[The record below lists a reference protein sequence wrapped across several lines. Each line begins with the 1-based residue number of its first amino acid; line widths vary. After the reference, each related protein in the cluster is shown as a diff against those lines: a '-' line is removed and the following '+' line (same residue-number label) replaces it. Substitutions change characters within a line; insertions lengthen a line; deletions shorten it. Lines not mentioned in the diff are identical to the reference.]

1 MRLLKLL
8 LDQSGFLLILSIA
21 SGIAAGAI
29 SSLMMALVNEGLS
42 TIGQAT
48 ISMAW
53 LFLGLAITSILAKL
67 TSRLLLMRMSTRTVK
82 TLRLNLCGQLLKA
95 PLRDI
100 EKNGP
105 SALMATLTEDVT
117 RVAEALIALPEQ
129 CGNAAV
135 AAACFVYLFWLSWPL
150 ALIYVGIFT
159 VGIFIYRRIAARA
172 RPSMNKARETWDLL
186 IENYNGL
193 IHGNKELKLHR
204 QRRNAFDVE
213 GVRPTAVAMMNYSW
227 GWNWILAIA
236 NANTQI
242 IFFSLIGTAL
252 FIAPN
257 YGVFAP
263 GVLSGFVLMSLFMG
277 GPISS
282 IVGSLPNFNQ
292 ADVALKKIESLGL
305 SLASA
310 EHRDVR
316 DVDAG
321 AVTAPNFD
329 EIELRGLRYDYS
341 SDDNEKSFSL
351 GPLDLRINSG
361 ELIFVIG
368 GNGSGKSSFARILT
382 GLYTQTA
389 GELYLDGERITDA
402 NRDDYRQHFSVV
414 FSDYHLFRN
423 LYGMSSLSFEDQAI
437 EYISR
442 LGLDSKVSVVGGEL
456 STLELSAGQR
466 KRLALLTAF
475 LENRNIYLFDEWA
488 ADQDPTFKRVFYH
501 EILPELKARG
511 KTIIV
516 ISHDNQY
523 FDLADRVVRFDNG
536 RIVEDRRLADGG
548 PHISSTPALAT
559 LEADLV

>member
-8 LDQSGFLLILSIA
+8 LDQSRLLLIFSIF

-29 SSLMMALVNEGLS
+29 SSFMMALVNEGLS
-42 TIGQAT
+42 NIGHAT
-48 ISMAW
+48 KSMAW
-53 LFLGLAITSILAKL
+53 LFLGLALASIIAKL
-67 TSRLLLMRMSTRTVK
+67 TSRLLLMRMSTRTVRD
-82 TLRLNLCGQLLKA
+82 LRLNLCGQLLKA
-95 PLRDI
+95 PLRDV
-100 EKNGP
+100 EKSGP

-129 CGNAAV
+129 CGNGAV
-135 AAACFVYLFWLSWPL
+135 AVACFVYLFWLSWPL
-150 ALIYVGIFT
+150 ALIYVGIFA
-159 VGIFIYRRIAARA
+159 VGIFIYRRIARRA
-172 RPSMNKARETWDLL
+172 RPAMDKARSTWDLL
-186 IENYNGL
+186 IEHYNGL

-213 GVRPTAVAMMNYSW
+213 GVGPTAVAMMNYSW
-227 GWNWILAIA
+227 GWNWILAVA

-242 IFFSLIGTAL
+242 IFFSLLGTAL

-282 IVGSLPNFNQ
+282 IVGSLPQFNQ
-292 ADVALKKIESLGL
+292 ADVALKKIDSLGL

-310 EHRDVR
+310 EHRDVK
-316 DVDAG
+316 DTDAG
-321 AVTAPNFD
+321 EITAPRFNQI
-329 EIELRGLRYDYS
+329 EIRGLEYVYS
-341 SDDNEKSFSL
+341 SNDNDKTFSL
-351 GPLDLRINSG
+351 GPIDLRINAG

-389 GELYLDGERITDA
+389 GELLLDSERITDA
-402 NRDDYRQHFSVV
+402 NRDDYRQLFSVV

-423 LYGMSSLSFEDQAI
+423 LYGMSSLAFEEQAG
-437 EYISR
+437 EYLSQ
-442 LGLDSKVSVVGGEL
+442 LELTSKVSIENGKL
-456 STLELSAGQR
+456 STVELSAGQR

-488 ADQDPTFKRVFYH
+488 ADQDPAFKRVFYH
-501 EILPELKARG
+501 RILPELKAQG
-511 KTIIV
+511 KTVIV

-536 RIVEDRRLADGG
+536 RIVEDRLLSHAQAV
-548 PHISSTPALAT
+548 PAKTAERET